1 MALARSTEQSD
12 LPQGIFNFSSSN
24 RVLLFDTGFTILA
37 GGSAPPDWSAVED
50 KKLRDAVEQFG
61 TGGPSQ
67 LYFQLC
73 QMNLGSMEPKS
84 EESNFETLHAGVR
97 QLQHNY

>member
-1 MALARSTEQSD
+1 MNCFYARK
-12 LPQGIFNFSSSN
+12 
-24 RVLLFDTGFTILA
+24 RVYGFRKRVDVYGFVCVFDTGFTILA